1 VNLEGFSARQ
11 PRDNAVLVRLLSAV
25 KQLVQPQGE
34 EALLTD
40 CPHVDLYVVVVHR
53 FHYTVFWNLEYVF
66 EVRISEGHY

>member
-1 VNLEGFSARQ
+1 
-11 PRDNAVLVRLLSAV
+11 
-25 KQLVQPQGE
+25 LVQPQGE